1 MTLPTSDTNV
11 SYPSGATSGT
21 ATVQHVE
28 RAGDRFAVVLDT
40 TPCHPVDAGW
50 PDQPADRGT
59 LTWYGGS
66 ADIVDCVV
74 AATDGTELF
83 LGADI
88 PVRKGTDGWSFVVAH
103 LADSAPPVGLVVT
116 VDVDAG
122 YRKAISLGH
131 TGCHLASL
139 ALSRALADRWRKDV
153 ELDALGTPNF
163 DAAANQSS
171 RILERGS
178 HDTYRLGKSLRKR
191 GFTTEDLAADLTD
204 VEASLNDTLAAWIA
218 SGGPVRVD
226 RDGDALTD
234 RRYWV
239 CELPEAEA
247 RIACGG
253 THANTLSELG
263 SLRASLS
270 LVDEAGTPV
279 LVMDTAVS

>member
-1 MTLPTSDTNV
+1 MTLPPSDTV
-11 SYPSGATSGT
+11 VTYPAGATSGT

-28 RAGDRFAVVLDT
+28 RAAERFAVLLDT
-40 TPCHPVDAGW
+40 TPCHPVDASW

-59 LTWYGGS
+59 LTWNGGS
-66 ADIVDCVV
+66 GQILGCIV
-74 AATDGTELF
+74 AATDGADLF
-83 LGADI
+83 LGPDI
-88 PVRKGTDGWSFVVAH
+88 PVRKGTNGWCFVVAH
-103 LADSAPPVGLVVT
+103 LLDTAPPVGIVVT
-116 VDVDAG
+116 VEVDSD

-153 ELDALGTPNF
+153 ELDTLGSPNF

-191 GFTTEDLAADLTD
+191 GFTTEDLATDLTD
-204 VEASLNDTLAAWIA
+204 IEASLNDTLAAWIA
-218 SGGPVRVD
+218 TNGLVRID

-234 RRYWV
+234 RRFWV
-239 CELPEAEA
+239 CELPDAEA

-253 THANTLSELG
+253 THASKLGELG
-263 SLRASLS
+263 SLRATLS
-270 LVDEAGTPV
+270 LVDDAGTQV